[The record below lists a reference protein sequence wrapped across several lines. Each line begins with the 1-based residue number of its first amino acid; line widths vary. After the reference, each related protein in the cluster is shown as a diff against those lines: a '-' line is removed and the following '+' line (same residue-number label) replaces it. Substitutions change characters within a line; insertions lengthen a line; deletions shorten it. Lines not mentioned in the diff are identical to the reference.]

1 VRQSNTPEVFQ
12 LFFSP
17 VTVGL
22 CRMAVHMLAKGGQ
35 HDAFVLFALHHLR
48 DTNEEPFD
56 PPLEGSQDLTE
67 YALLVV
73 LIVLVAITAIGN
85 IGTAVNAVFT
95 NTATTL
101 STAT

>member
-1 VRQSNTPEVFQ
+1 MKS
-12 LFFSP
+12 
-17 VTVGL
+17 
-22 CRMAVHMLAKGGQ
+22 
-35 HDAFVLFALHHLR
+35 HLIR
-48 DTNEEPFD
+48 LWKEE
-56 PPLEGSQDLTE
+56 EGQDLTE

-101 STAT
+101 NTAT